1 MLNQFLGEVWT
12 QLKHEIV
19 LADIFFFNV
28 VRQLLVVTLMKTTVK
43 IIKPTSVSNNKI
55 NFQSMDLHAPYYVVF
70 LLHENYPYAVGK

>member
-1 MLNQFLGEVWT
+1 
-12 QLKHEIV
+12 
-19 LADIFFFNV
+19 
-28 VRQLLVVTLMKTTVK
+28 MKTTVK